1 MITILSG
8 TPSSLTPMQ
17 RHAAS
22 LIASGQSKRQVAK
35 TCGVSPQTMTA
46 WAQSP
51 AFSSQVNSMLATVE
65 QEAQQALHGLRLG
78 AVETLA
84 QLMEAGPPAIRLQAA
99 RTVLEATHRL
109 PDQVSAAYPTE
120 QVQTD
125 TFMELLAVIEGR
137 KTNVLPQYALN

>member
-1 MITILSG
+1 
-8 TPSSLTPMQ
+8 
-17 RHAAS
+17 
-22 LIASGQSKRQVAK
+22 
-35 TCGVSPQTMTA
+35 
-46 WAQSP
+46 
-51 AFSSQVNSMLATVE
+51 MLATVE

>member
-1 MITILSG
+1 MITILSD